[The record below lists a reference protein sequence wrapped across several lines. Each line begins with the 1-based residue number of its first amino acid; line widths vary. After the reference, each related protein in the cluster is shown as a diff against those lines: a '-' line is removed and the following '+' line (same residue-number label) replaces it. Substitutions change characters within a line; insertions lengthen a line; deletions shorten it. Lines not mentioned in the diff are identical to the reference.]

1 MRLTFLAVCAALAMQ
16 MGVGTAHADTYPL
29 GQFNVTS
36 GFTIFADDFGDGIQ
50 PPSGPWGASSYWGL
64 KGAFPTGVETGG
76 ALQLDPLTNGTP
88 VPGFP
93 GRVSVAGYAP
103 LWNQAGTPFL
113 LSGGFALKSPLPGEA
128 YGLNAPEFT
137 GSGPGSYVFDMQSLQ
152 LRVDNVGGTSFVRLA
167 AVDYSTGGVTVL
179 GSQAIST
186 VGHDVLGLY
195 LAYSGTGPIQAYY
208 QYFDG
213 HTPVG
218 TPTAVGSSAYA
229 SDARLLGFFAAAA
242 PVPEP
247 ESYAMLLAGLGLLG
261 VASRRKKQKNRVRIS
276 R

>member
-1 MRLTFLAVCAALAMQ
+1 MKLTFLAICAALAIQ

-50 PPSGPWGASSYWGL
+50 PPNGPWGGSSYWGL
-64 KGAFPTGVETGG
+64 KGNFPAGVETGG
-76 ALQLDPLTNGTP
+76 ALQLNPMANGTP

-93 GRVSVAGYAP
+93 GRLSVAGYAP
-103 LWNQAGTPFL
+103 LWNLAGTPFL
-113 LSGGFALKSPLPGEA
+113 LSGGFTLKSPLANEA

-137 GSGPGSYVFDMQSLQ
+137 VPGSGPYVSNLRSLQ
-152 LRVDNVGGTSFVRLA
+152 VRVDNLGGTSFVRLA
-167 AVDYSTGGVTVL
+167 TVDYTAGTITVL

-218 TPTAVGSSAYA
+218 TPTAVGSAAYA
-229 SDARLLGFFAAAA
+229 GDARLLGFFAAAA

-261 VASRRKKQKNRVRIS
+261 VAVRCGKQKS
-276 R
+276 PA